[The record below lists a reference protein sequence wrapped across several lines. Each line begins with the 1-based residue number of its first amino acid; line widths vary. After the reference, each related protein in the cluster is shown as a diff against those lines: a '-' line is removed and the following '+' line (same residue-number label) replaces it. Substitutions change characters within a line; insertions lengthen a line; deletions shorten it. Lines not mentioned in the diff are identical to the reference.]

1 MCCIKWHFTLHYTHT
16 HPFNGPLSRTT
27 WVSWYQ
33 KCKTNL
39 DFTEARDSEW
49 HWHQLGHMQVC
60 TSLQTDNHAS
70 TLPLSFLQAGC
81 PSCHPTNS
89 DTLHYMCTVMLI
101 QHGYCAICDVRTQAC
116 RPDRRM
122 SHSDTR
128 STANCC
134 DVTRPVACQLC
145 AVACHS
151 QPPPFHSLGVTTQSD
166 INNTTKQ
173 HAPCCNV
180 TTACM
185 INHRDHSAMM
195 KPADNQTNRYSRGV
209 PSEYSRE
216 YRPWAM
222 PNHDPTTDPGYGG
235 TWTASNTWSLMAAH
249 ESNPGSVSISSEYTD
264 NGTYAKLVFG
274 QVIPTSIGKKDKLT
288 LKTTLWLDLAATW
301 R

>member
-1 MCCIKWHFTLHYTHT
+1 MWCENTDVLTRQKNVAFRHKIHSQLLWCDTSCRLSALCRRLPFSTTAIPFTRCHHT
-16 HPFNGPLSRTT
+16 H
-27 WVSWYQ
+27 
-33 KCKTNL
+33 
-39 DFTEARDSEW
+39 A
-49 HWHQLGHMQVC
+49 
-60 TSLQTDNHAS
+60 
-70 TLPLSFLQAGC
+70 
-81 PSCHPTNS
+81 
-89 DTLHYMCTVMLI
+89 
-101 QHGYCAICDVRTQAC
+101 
-116 RPDRRM
+116 
-122 SHSDTR
+122 
-128 STANCC
+128 
-134 DVTRPVACQLC
+134 
-145 AVACHS
+145 
-151 QPPPFHSLGVTTQSD
+151 D

-222 PNHDPTTDPGYGG
+222 TNHDPTTDPCFGG
-235 TWTASNTWSLMAAH
+235 TWTPSNTWSLMAAH